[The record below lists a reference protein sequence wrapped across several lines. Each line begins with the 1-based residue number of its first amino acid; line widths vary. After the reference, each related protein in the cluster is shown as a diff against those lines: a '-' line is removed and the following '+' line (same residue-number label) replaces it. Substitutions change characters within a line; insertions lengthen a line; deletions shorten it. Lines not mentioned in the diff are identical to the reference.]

1 MKRFIFP
8 APPKTA
14 WSGRRALKKEG
25 GKPQT
30 VAGAVFPPLPIQA
43 DPELLLFPG
52 RDGLD
57 RALFRAG
64 AAVRTQFGIDGIFVF
79 PLADRLRRTFILTR
93 TTSNAFI
100 GNDIRHVFLLLL
112 LLLSCKPAHPVRS
125 FMGL

>member
-25 GKPQT
+25 GKPQP
-30 VAGAVFPPLPIQA
+30 VAGAVFPPRPIQA

-52 RDGLD
+52 CDGLD

-79 PLADRLRRTFILTR
+79 PLADRLRRTFILTG

-100 GNDIRHVFLLLL
+100 GNDIRHFFLLLL
-112 LLLSCKPAHPVRS
+112 LFLSCKPVHPVRS
-125 FMGL
+125 FKGL